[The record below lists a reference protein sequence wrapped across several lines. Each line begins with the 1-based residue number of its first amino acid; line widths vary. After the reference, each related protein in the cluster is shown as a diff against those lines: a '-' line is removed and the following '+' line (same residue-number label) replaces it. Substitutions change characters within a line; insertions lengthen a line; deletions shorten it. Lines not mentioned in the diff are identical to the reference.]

1 MYLLLLISIKCQ
13 DNLHFDIEIIQ
24 FPLPKAHLA
33 AKAEIWFFDDRLLLY
48 PRNNKVKSRK
58 L

>member
-48 PRNNKVKSRK
+48 PRNNKV
-58 L
+58 